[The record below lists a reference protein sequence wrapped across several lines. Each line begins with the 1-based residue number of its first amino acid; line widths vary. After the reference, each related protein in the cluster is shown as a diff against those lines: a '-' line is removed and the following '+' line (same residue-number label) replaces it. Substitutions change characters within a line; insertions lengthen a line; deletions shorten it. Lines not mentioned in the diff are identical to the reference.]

1 MIIFD
6 SSDIDSATDV
16 LATAWE
22 NNSVPWKIRN
32 VLVQESI
39 SETFIKTIENKI
51 RSFDSIVLKDPV
63 FIELLQGSL
72 NSASKMGFTILQNE
86 HDKNVLKPL
95 IVMGPNR
102 KYFDKDDSQMMSP
115 IILMNTFRTA
125 KEAVALSKSTSR
137 SGSASIWT
145 ENISLAYEV
154 LSSLDVSTVWINNFG
169 YFDPNV
175 PFDFGG
181 FRNTYGLKFGIYRNS
196 LTTLTINDKAAKLV
210 EEDISFIDSK

>member
-22 NNSVPWKIRN
+22 NISVPWKIRN

-51 RSFDSIVLKDPV
+51 RSFDKILLKDPV
-63 FIELLQGSL
+63 FVELLQDSL

-102 KYFDKDDSQMMSP
+102 KYFDKDDNPIMSP

-154 LSSLDVSTVWINNFG
+154 INLLDVSTIWINNFG
-169 YFDPNV
+169 NFDPTV

-181 FRNTYGLKFGIYRNS
+181 FRNTFGLNFGIYNNT
-196 LTTLTINDKAAKLV
+196 LTTLTINDKATKLV
-210 EEDISFIDSK
+210 EDDISFIDSK

>member
-22 NNSVPWKIRN
+22 NNSVPWRIRN

-51 RSFDSIVLKDPV
+51 RSFDNILLKDPV
-63 FIELLQGSL
+63 FIDSLKESL
-72 NSASKMGFTILQNE
+72 NSSSKMGFTVIQNE
-86 HDKNVLKPL
+86 HDANEFKPL

-102 KYFDKDDSQMMSP
+102 KYFDKDDSPIMSP

-154 LSSLDVSTVWINNFG
+154 VNSLDASTVWINNFG
-169 YFDPNV
+169 TFDPAV

-181 FRNTYGLKFGIYRNS
+181 FRNTYGMNFGIYRNA
-196 LTTLTINDKAAKLV
+196 LTTLTISEEANVLV
-210 EEDISFIDSK
+210 KDDVSFIDSK